1 MLVISS
7 REFRENQKKYLDLA
21 DDNQQVI
28 IQRGKGKAYI
38 LTPVS
43 EKDRYF
49 MNPQVMADIEEGIAQ
64 YRAGQTTK
72 IDKEDFDKL
81 LGL

>member
-1 MLVISS
+1 M
-7 REFRENQKKYLDLA
+7 A

-38 LTPVS
+38 LTPVN
-43 EKDRYF
+43 EKDKYF
-49 MNPQVMADIEEGIAQ
+49 MDSQVMANIQEGIAQ
-64 YRAGQTTK
+64 YRAGKTTK
-72 IDKEDFDKL
+72 VDKADFDQL